1 MIITV
6 NEISRRY
13 LHVTQQWEGEKNQF
27 WSTFFRQQE
36 VTPNQTKHVEHFYN
50 HNLIF
55 PKSLVVYV
63 SAKSEISLKQDFCLG
78 TETSQRNV
86 LAENKS

>member
-1 MIITV
+1 MKYPDFTSMLNS
-6 NEISRRY
+6 NENRKESILKYFLWR
-13 LHVTQQWEGEKNQF
+13 
-27 WSTFFRQQE
+27 QE

-55 PKSLVVYV
+55 PQSLVVYV